1 MEQLLMETQR
11 DKRAGNSG
19 VGDDD
24 VNDDDDHAMIF
35 GTGKLGAWS
44 KPFMAAAVRAPT
56 LLHCIIAPMLHTPLP
71 HRNHA
76 TPFNVTPY
84 TCAPI
89 LLRLSPAP

>member
-24 VNDDDDHAMIF
+24 VNDDDDHLMIF